1 MDFAT
6 KNRAIFANQPVSK
19 ENPLLITPSGC
30 GTAKNHTDVLK
41 IQTKPENHCFPRST
55 AFGKVIPPDPMRA
68 A

>member
-6 KNRAIFANQPVSK
+6 QNGAIFANQHRSK
-19 ENPLLITPSGC
+19 ENLVPITPSGC
-30 GTAKNHTDVLK
+30 GTAPNHTDVLK
-41 IQTKPENHCFPRST
+41 IQTKPENHFFPRST